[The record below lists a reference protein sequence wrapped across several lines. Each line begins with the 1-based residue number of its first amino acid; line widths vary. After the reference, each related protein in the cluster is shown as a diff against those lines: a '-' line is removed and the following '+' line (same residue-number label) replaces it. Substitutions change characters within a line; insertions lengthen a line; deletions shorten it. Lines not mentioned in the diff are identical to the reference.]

1 MPAIVVMT
9 PVDEDTFRI
18 TPFSRSAMKI
28 LFAFVGSTAM
38 PVGAVRLMSLGV
50 LEQLFPPKPPPQ
62 VPNTRCAVWLVSG
75 ESYSNTASGKA
86 TDM

>member
-1 MPAIVVMT
+1 MLPLLAASVT
-9 PVDEDTFRI
+9 NRLPCE
-18 TPFSRSAMKI
+18 
-28 LFAFVGSTAM
+28 STAM

-50 LEQLFPPKPPPQ
+50 LGQLFPPKPPPQ

>member
-1 MPAIVVMT
+1 
-9 PVDEDTFRI
+9 
-18 TPFSRSAMKI
+18 
-28 LFAFVGSTAM
+28 M

-50 LEQLFPPKPPPQ
+50 LGQLFAPKPPPQ

-75 ESYSNTASGKA
+75 VSYSNTASGKA